1 MADPIVSASVPDNQ
15 KEDKLAHVASG
26 MDVYD
31 RLGKKVGQVDTFY
44 AGATSSER
52 RAATTA
58 TVLPAPVMPTSQ
70 QTVPVME
77 PVVPVT
83 VANPDTVPEFDSVL
97 HWDDNFPKELRE
109 RLTHDGFIK
118 IAAGLLHH
126 SRYALRD
133 QIERVEGDRVTLNVE
148 EHELIKH

>member
-1 MADPIVSASVPDNQ
+1 MADPIVASAVPDNRR
-15 KEDKLAHVASG
+15 EDKLAGIAPG
-26 MDVYD
+26 QDVYD

-44 AGATSSER
+44 AGSTGNER
-52 RAATTA
+52 RAATPP
-58 TVLPAPVMPTSQ
+58 TVLPAPVMPTGQ

-83 VANPDTVPEFDSVL
+83 IANPVTVPEFDTSL

-109 RLTHDGFIK
+109 RLAHDGFIK

-133 QIERVEGDRVTLNVE
+133 QIKRVEGDRVTLNVE